1 MVTKKE
7 KGFAWL
13 RAIRLQF
20 VIAYVILGIGG
31 LIVGSSILG
40 NKINIPF
47 TVLSFAIIII
57 SAIGV
62 HYRDEASD
70 WIEGYDKEIGGVGVI
85 REGLLEPKPLQN
97 IGRTLNIIAMLLAGL
112 QIYFVRQLLYI
123 VFPIII
129 VIIGANYLTEKLS
142 LGHELGPAFAFTM
155 AFIWVYMGEGWIVTS
170 GIIWFAV
177 FLFIF
182 VFALVPYQDVGDYE
196 GDKKSGKKTLTVRM
210 GIDKVGQF
218 SIIIALISL
227 IILYISI
234 SILLGS

>member
-7 KGFAWL
+7 KSLAWL
-13 RAIRLQF
+13 RAVRLQF

-47 TVLSFAIIII
+47 AVLSFAIIII
-57 SAIGV
+57 SGIGV

-85 REGLLEPKPLQN
+85 REGLLKPEPLQN
-97 IGRTLNIIAMLLAGL
+97 VGRILNIISLGLSGL
-112 QIYFVRQLLYI
+112 QIYFVHQLIYI
-123 VFPIII
+123 IFPIMA
-129 VIIGANYLTEKLS
+129 VVIGANYFTEKVP
-142 LGHELGPAFAFTM
+142 LGHELGPAFAFSM
-155 AFIWVYMGEGWIVTS
+155 AFVWVYMGQGWIVTN
-170 GIIWFAV
+170 GVIWFSV
-177 FLFIF
+177 FLFVLI
-182 VFALVPYQDVGDYE
+182 FALVPYQDVGDYE
-196 GDKKSGKKTLTVRM
+196 GDIKTGKKTLTVKM

-234 SILLGS
+234 SILIGS